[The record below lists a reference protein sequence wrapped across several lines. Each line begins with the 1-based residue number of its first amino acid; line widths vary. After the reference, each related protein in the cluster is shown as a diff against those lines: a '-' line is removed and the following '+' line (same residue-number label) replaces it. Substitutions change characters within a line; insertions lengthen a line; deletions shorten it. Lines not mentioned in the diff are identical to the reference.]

1 MAYAMTTMNGVD
13 EDIPPD
19 LPRGIALAWGIAE
32 APQRGPKREMSIE
45 RIVEAAMEIADA
57 DGITAVSMGG
67 VAARLGFTTMSLYR
81 YVTAKDDLLVLMN
94 EEGIGLPPD
103 HDVIDD
109 DWRTGL
115 QRWLDGAEEHLRGPS
130 VAARHPDH
138 RHPGHAQQSRLARLG
153 PADPAGHLADAGQA
167 VAIVLLLS
175 GMSRWEATITRAS
188 AGSEQAGEQLVLRD
202 LVTETRYP
210 GLFAAVVGGA
220 FDPADETDPF
230 VFSTARVL
238 DGVAAYVERAER
250 PRPDDVVE
258 PVAPY
263 QRDQRIKEATQKRR
277 EAEGKL
283 RDARKREAEL
293 IKSAVEKARR
303 EAARGGPGSG

>member
-1 MAYAMTTMNGVD
+1 MAYAMTTMSGVD
-13 EDIPPD
+13 EDIPAE

-94 EEGIGLPPD
+94 EAGVGVPPD

-115 QRWLDGAEEHLRGPS
+115 RRWLASLKDAYEAHPWLLDIPITGIPVTPNNLAWLDWGLRILQVTS
-130 VAARHPDH
+130 LTHD
-138 RHPGHAQQSRLARLG
+138 
-153 PADPAGHLADAGQA
+153 QA
-167 VAIVLLLS
+167 LAIVLMLS
-175 GMSRWEATITRAS
+175 GMGRWEATISRAV

-202 LVTETRYP
+202 LVTESRYP
-210 GLFAAVVGGA
+210 GLFAAIVGGA
-220 FDPADETDPF
+220 FDPEDETDPF

-238 DGVAAYVERAER
+238 DGVAAFVERAER
-250 PRPDDVVE
+250 PPPEEIIE
-258 PVAPY
+258 PVARY

-303 EAARGGPGSG
+303 EAARGGPGGG

>member
-115 QRWLDGAEEHLRGPS
+115 QRWLTALKNTYEAHPWLVDIPITGIPVTPNNLAWLDWGLRILQVTS
-130 VAARHPDH
+130 LT
-138 RHPGHAQQSRLARLG
+138 QS
-153 PADPAGHLADAGQA
+153 QA

-210 GLFAAVVGGA
+210 GLFAAVIGGA

-238 DGVAAYVERAER
+238 DGVADYVEHTER
-250 PRPDDVVE
+250 PRPDDVVQ
-258 PVAPY
+258 PVPPY

-303 EAARGGPGSG
+303 EAARSGAGSG

>member
-1 MAYAMTTMNGVD
+1 MAYAMTTMSGVD
-13 EDIPPD
+13 EDIPAE

-57 DGITAVSMGG
+57 DGITAVSMSG

-94 EEGIGLPPD
+94 EEGVGLPPD

-115 QRWLDGAEEHLRGPS
+115 QRWLAALKDAYEAHPWLLDIPIIGIPVTPNNLAWLDWGLRILQVTS
-130 VAARHPDH
+130 LTPD
-138 RHPGHAQQSRLARLG
+138 
-153 PADPAGHLADAGQA
+153 QA
-167 VAIVLLLS
+167 LSIVLMLS
-175 GMSRWEATITRAS
+175 GMGRWEATISRAT
-188 AGSEQAGEQLVLRD
+188 AGPEQGGEQLVLRD
-202 LVTETRYP
+202 LVTESRYP
-210 GLFAAVVGGA
+210 GLFAAIVAGA

-238 DGVAAYVERAER
+238 DGVAVFVERAER
-250 PRPDDVVE
+250 LASGRSRRAGR
-258 PVAPY
+258 APP
-263 QRDQRIKEATQKRR
+263 A
-277 EAEGKL
+277 L
-283 RDARKREAEL
+283 
-293 IKSAVEKARR
+293 SA
-303 EAARGGPGSG
+303 